1 MWIQKQLKK
10 KKAYINKFYHAPY
23 YKYSKLKKYRSGYL
37 DRKPNTGM
45 IKKAF
50 KKWKIIKKKS
60 FIIGDKDSDKKL
72 AKNLNMKFSKVNRRS
87 DLLKVVKDITYN

>member
-1 MWIQKQLKK
+1 
-10 KKAYINKFYHAPY
+10 
-23 YKYSKLKKYRSGYL
+23 
-37 DRKPNTGM
+37 M